1 MGSGSLSEIVG
12 KMHFFNKAVYM
23 MITKTLPIF
32 SVTYISLCL
41 VAPIP
46 RAAEIQYCFPVQP
59 AEKAAFSAGGHRY
72 PGIDIFGK
80 RGSVF
85 VAPVSGV
92 VEDLQKND
100 EWDKKSKDPAKKG
113 GRWVSL
119 IGDDGF
125 RYYGSHLE
133 SVSEK
138 ISVGQRLQEG
148 EVLGYLGNSGNAKG
162 TPTHLHFGISSAS
175 TPYSWQTRRG
185 VIAPH
190 SFLQCIL
197 REGCNP
203 QAMLPR

>member
-1 MGSGSLSEIVG
+1 MI
-12 KMHFFNKAVYM
+12 
-23 MITKTLPIF
+23 ITKTLPSF
-32 SVTYISLCL
+32 SVIYISLCL
-41 VAPIP
+41 VASIP
-46 RAAEIQYCFPVQP
+46 QATEIQYFFPVQP
-59 AEKAAFSAGGHRY
+59 AENATFSVGGHSY

-80 RGSVF
+80 PGSVF
-85 VAPVSGV
+85 VTPVSGV

-100 EWDKKSKDPAKKG
+100 EWDKKSNDPDKKG

-138 ISVGQRLQEG
+138 ISVGQWLQAG
-148 EVLGYLGNSGNAKG
+148 EVLGRLGNSGNAKG
-162 TPTHLHFGISSAS
+162 TTTHLHFGISSAS
-175 TPYSWQTRRG
+175 TPYDWHTRRG
-185 VIAPH
+185 VIAPY